1 MDCLGATNGAVDIVP
16 GLTRSVG
23 RVRIEALFVLV
34 PAMQALKGAEEW
46 VLKREDNEEI
56 RNWTSNDQVR
66 VIISYDVPDDYPSV
80 LQSNQSLQQRQEAPC
95 LHH

>member
-1 MDCLGATNGAVDIVP
+1 MDSLGATNGAVDIVP
-16 GLTRSVG
+16 GLTRTVG

-56 RNWTSNDQVR
+56 RN
-66 VIISYDVPDDYPSV
+66 
-80 LQSNQSLQQRQEAPC
+80 
-95 LHH
+95 